1 MNILFA
7 TFVAAIAKAASLP
20 EAEARVE
27 QMSQQEQLDYM
38 WDLTLKEQEV
48 ERRQGQFDAV
58 TPD

>member
-1 MNILFA
+1 MKILFA

-20 EAEARVE
+20 EAKARVE
-27 QMSQQEQLDYM
+27 QMTQQEQLDYM
-38 WDLTLKEQEV
+38 WDLTLLEQEV